1 MMLFKLIWRRFLK
14 SYQNSRLHCFV
25 SKILHALQFEGF
37 IITYS
42 QFGEDMIL
50 ENYFR
55 GRKDGFYV
63 DIGANRPIQGSNT
76 FKLYLNGWK
85 GINVDGNKRLID
97 QFKKTRKRDVSLCE
111 IVSNSKEE
119 VKFFVS
125 DDDRVSTV
133 SSEFKEWIKE
143 HRSYEYEVVM
153 QPKSLEE
160 ILDEHLPPSQ
170 KIDLL
175 SIDVEG
181 HDYEVLISNNF
192 DKYKPEVICIED
204 HGFSFADITA
214 STICRYLIG
223 KQYQLQGYAYPN
235 LFFKRNE
242 V

>member
-14 SYQNSRLHCFV
+14 GYQNSRLHYLV
-25 SKILHALQFEGF
+25 SKCLHALQFEGF

-55 GRKDGFYV
+55 GRKNGFYV

-85 GINVDGNKRLID
+85 GINVDGNKKLID
-97 QFKKTRKRDVSLCE
+97 QFKKVRKRDVSLCE
-111 IVSNSKEE
+111 IVSNNKEQ

-133 SSEFKEWIKE
+133 SREFKEWIKE
-143 HRSYEYEVVM
+143 HRSYDHEVVM
-153 QPKSLEE
+153 LPMSLEE
-160 ILDEHLPPSQ
+160 ILDEHLPVSQ
-170 KIDLL
+170 KIDFL

-192 DKYKPEVICIED
+192 EKYKPEVICIED
-204 HGFSFADITA
+204 HSFSFSDITSSA
-214 STICRYLIG
+214 ICRYLMQ
-223 KQYQLQGYAYPN
+223 KQYELQGYAYPN
-235 LFFKRNE
+235 LFFKRNGN
-242 V
+242 